1 MEASSLIR
9 NLSLQQRY
17 WSIIVVL
24 TQIDIVRTFKSGQGK
39 IQKLT
44 LMDKDGS
51 KIYAIMFNEIIDR
64 FHDILQTGKTFV
76 FSNGQIKEI
85 NKDFYNVN
93 DKFEI
98 ILNNTSNI
106 QLSVSDTIDS
116 PEIKLSVIEDI
127 KRNPNLP
134 SDIILFVIKV
144 HEVRMIYRNVDKKK
158 IVKRDLQVI
167 DLRSKENIHQ
177 YTSSFSNTYLMTSLQ
192 KINTSEHSTGEIK
205 HYYTRVFAKGL
216 NKEGSIWYN
225 SCNTCKSKVTIID
238 GIVQCTKCT
247 NENVQYSLRYLI
259 KLSVEDNSSTAIFTL
274 FDNEAEQLIG
284 MPVIELEKIK
294 ASKIED
300 YNNIIKNILEKEMTF
315 LVKAQDKIYGSRT
328 FRSLTVQSIKM
339 DSNEVGELQH
349 KKIKIEEV

>member
-1 MEASSLIR
+1 
-9 NLSLQQRY
+9 
-17 WSIIVVL
+17 
-24 TQIDIVRTFKSGQGK
+24 
-39 IQKLT
+39 
-44 LMDKDGS
+44 
-51 KIYAIMFNEIIDR
+51 
-64 FHDILQTGKTFV
+64 
-76 FSNGQIKEI
+76 
-85 NKDFYNVN
+85 
-93 DKFEI
+93 
-98 ILNNTSNI
+98 
-106 QLSVSDTIDS
+106 
-116 PEIKLSVIEDI
+116 
-127 KRNPNLP
+127 
-134 SDIILFVIKV
+134 
-144 HEVRMIYRNVDKKK
+144 
-158 IVKRDLQVI
+158 
-167 DLRSKENIHQ
+167 
-177 YTSSFSNTYLMTSLQ
+177 MTSLQ

-216 NKEGSIWYN
+216 NQEGSIWYN

-247 NENVQYSLRYLI
+247 NENVQCSLRYLI